1 MLLPKAAALK
11 RYKIT
16 LIRREESCM
25 QLSKYL
31 TAVRKKNPLVHCIT
45 NYVTVNDCANIL
57 LASGGSPIMSQNK
70 FEVAELVSAVDA
82 LVLNMGT
89 LEDLEAMLIAGKEAN
104 RLNKPVVLDPVAA
117 GATNLRLDAVK
128 ELISEIQFAV
138 IRGNA
143 SEIKAILSGKKLG
156 SGVDV
161 SALDTV
167 TTDNLPQAVEV
178 ARMLAEKTGSVIAV
192 SGAIDIV
199 TDGLQNAIVHNGC
212 ETMSRITGSGC
223 MLTSLIG
230 AFCSVADNNS
240 YFSTTMSAITAMGVC
255 GELADTR
262 RLVNGTGNASFRTDL
277 IDAMFNL
284 TGETL
289 DGGARFEMV

>member
-1 MLLPKAAALK
+1 
-11 RYKIT
+11 
-16 LIRREESCM
+16 M

-31 TAVRKKNPLVHCIT
+31 TAVRNKAPLVHCIT

-104 RLNKPVVLDPVAA
+104 RLNKPVILDPVAA
-117 GATNLRLDAVK
+117 GATTLRLDAVK
-128 ELISEIQFAV
+128 ELINEIQFAV

-167 TTDNLPQAVEV
+167 TMDNLPQAVEV

-192 SGAIDIV
+192 SGAMDIV
-199 TDGLQNAIVHNGC
+199 TDGSQSAVVHNGC
-212 ETMSRITGSGC
+212 ATMSRITGSGC

-230 AFCSVADNNS
+230 AFSSVADNNA
-240 YFSTTMSAITAMGVC
+240 YFATTMSAITAMGVC

-262 RLVNGTGNASFRTDL
+262 RLQNGTGNATFRTDL

-284 TGETL
+284 TEEKFN
-289 DGGARFEMV
+289 GGARFEMV